1 MDSLY
6 KEIVLD
12 HFKNPHNFGELD
24 PADYTAEDSNPLC
37 GDQIRMDLRVEDGTV
52 TDVKFSGRG
61 CAVSIAS
68 ASILTDLVLGRPLA
82 EVRQI
87 SKEELLDEIGIPVS
101 PARMKCATLGLTVL
115 NLSLALKEAHAGVGS

>member
-12 HFKNPHNFGELD
+12 HYKNPHNFGELD

-37 GDQIRMDLRVEDGTV
+37 GDQVRMDLRVEDGIV

-61 CAVSIAS
+61 CAVSMAS
-68 ASILTDLVLGRPLA
+68 TSILTDMIKGRPLD
-82 EVRQI
+82 EVLQI
-87 SKEELLDEIGIPVS
+87 TKDDLLEEIGIPVS
-101 PARMKCATLGLTVL
+101 PARMKCATLGLNVL
-115 NLSLALKEAHAGVGS
+115 KLSVALKEAHSHGD

>member
-12 HFKNPHNFGELD
+12 HYKNPHNFGTLD

-37 GDQIRMDLRVEDGTV
+37 GDQVRMDLRVEDGIV

-68 ASILTDLVLGRPLA
+68 ASILTDMIKGQPLE
-82 EVRQI
+82 EVRAI
-87 SKEELLDEIGIPVS
+87 TRDDLLEEIGIPVS

-115 NLSLALKEAHAGVGS
+115 NLSLALKEAHAHGD

>member
-12 HFKNPHNFGELD
+12 HYKNPHNFGTLD

-37 GDQIRMDLRVEDGTV
+37 GDQVRMDLQVADGIV

-61 CAVSIAS
+61 CAVSMAS
-68 ASILTDLVLGRPLA
+68 ASILTDMIMGQPLDEVL
-82 EVRQI
+82 QI
-87 SKEELLDEIGIPVS
+87 TKDDLLEEIGIPVS
-101 PARMKCATLGLTVL
+101 PARMKCATLGLNVL
-115 NLSLALKEAHAGVGS
+115 KLSVALKEAHSHGD

>member
-12 HFKNPHNFGELD
+12 QYKDPHNFGTLD

-37 GDQIRMDLRVEDGTV
+37 GDQIRMDLRVEDGIV
-52 TDVKFSGRG
+52 TDVKFNGRG

-68 ASILTDLVLGRPLA
+68 ASILTDMVLGRPLE

-87 SKEELLDEIGIPVS
+87 SKDELLDEIGIPVS

-115 NLSLALKEAHAGVGS
+115 NMSLALKEAHAGAGS

>member
-12 HFKNPHNFGELD
+12 HYKNPHNFGTLD

-37 GDQIRMDLRVEDGTV
+37 GDQIRMDLRVVDGTV
-52 TDVKFSGRG
+52 TDVKFTGRG
-61 CAVSIAS
+61 CAVSVAS
-68 ASILTDLVLGRPLA
+68 ASILTDMVMGRPLD

-87 SKEELLDEIGIPVS
+87 TKEDLLDEIGIPVS

-115 NLSLALKEAHAGVGS
+115 NMSLALKEAHVGADS